1 MNIKYR
7 PEIDGLRAI
16 AVLGVLFYHADLSIL
31 GSKPFKGGFIGV
43 DIFFVISGYL
53 ITSIIFKEKISTGA
67 FSLKYFYERRIRRIL
82 PALLTV
88 MVTSFIFA
96 WLYLLPNDLV
106 DFSKSVIFSLGF
118 ISNFYFHYS
127 GQSYGAESGFLKPLL
142 HTWSLSV
149 EEQFYVF
156 FPILMMVFITYYKK
170 KIPYFILTGIF
181 ISLCFA
187 AWGSKYFV
195 SATFYLMHS
204 RIWEILFGS
213 FLSYL
218 EITRPYRF
226 KYKILGTLLPSVGL
240 ILILLTIVF
249 FKLHFNHPSL
259 YTLPS
264 IIGTCLIIRYSNN
277 NEITYKI
284 LSSRLLVGIGLIS
297 YSLYLWHYPIFSF
310 LKIIQINR
318 DSILINLVI
327 FISIFIVS
335 IISYF
340 LIEKPFRNKKYK
352 FYNIFLLITFTS
364 LILLSLSSY
373 TILKNGTNKNL
384 PSILSKNLY
393 EKPWLLLKNDEKQ
406 YCHNNKKGCD
416 FNNQS
421 KNKVF
426 LIGDSHAGT
435 LMFDLKNRLVK
446 QNYRFITSTK
456 DGCIYLPG
464 FNKLHRE
471 SGNID
476 NDCNNKY
483 FSLLKEQLSKQDNS
497 IIIISGMFQLYL
509 NNYLFFDNEEG
520 SGHKSIWHHG
530 VLVPIKKNNTIE
542 IAFKEEIEQLSN
554 NSKIILVYPIP
565 ETGWNIPRKIN
576 DQWIKRDKRLNKD
589 FFLEKITTSYE
600 AYKKRSSST
609 FELFNSID
617 NKNIFRVYPSSLF
630 CNTSIKDRCITH
642 DKNNI
647 YYSDDNHPSKK
658 GAEIIND
665 LILQKIEEINFSKIS
680 N

>member
-1 MNIKYR
+1 MYPKYR
-7 PEIDGLRAI
+7 PELDGLRAI
-16 AVLGVLFYHADLSIL
+16 AILGVFFYHADLSIL

-53 ITSIIFKEKISTGA
+53 ITSIIFKEKINTGT
-67 FSLKYFYERRIRRIL
+67 FSLKNFYERRIRRIL

-88 MVTSFIFA
+88 MMVSFVFA
-96 WLYLLPNDLV
+96 WLYLLPSDLV
-106 DFSKSVIFSLGF
+106 SFSKSLIFSLGF

-127 GQSYGAESGFLKPLL
+127 GQLYGAESGLLKPLL

-149 EEQFYVF
+149 EEQFYIF
-156 FPILMMVFITYYKK
+156 FPILMMVFVTYYKK

-195 SATFYLMHS
+195 SATFYSIHS

-218 EITRPYRF
+218 EITRPYKF
-226 KYKILGTLLPSVGL
+226 KNKILGTLLPSFGL

-249 FKLHFNHPSL
+249 FKLHFNHPSF

-277 NEITYKI
+277 NEITYKL
-284 LSSRLLVGIGLIS
+284 LSSRLMVGIGLIS

-340 LIEKPFRNKKYK
+340 FIEKPFRNKKYK
-352 FYNIFLLITFTS
+352 FYNIFIILALAT
-364 LILLSLSSY
+364 LILFSLSTY

-384 PSILSKNLY
+384 PPILSKNLY
-393 EKPWLLLKNDEKQ
+393 EKPWLLLKNDKGQ
-406 YCHNNKKGCD
+406 YCHNSKNGCD

-421 KNKVF
+421 KSNVF

-446 QNYRFITSTK
+446 KRYRFITSTK

-464 FNKLHRE
+464 FNRLDKDTR
-471 SGNID
+471 NID
-476 NDCNNKY
+476 SDCNNDY
-483 FSLLKEQLSKQDNS
+483 FNWLKEKLSKQDDS

-520 SGHKSIWHHG
+520 SGYKGIWRDG
-530 VLVPIKKNNTIE
+530 EFVPIKKNNTIE
-542 IAFKEEIEQLSN
+542 IAFKEEIERLSIN
-554 NSKIILVYPIP
+554 NKIILIYPIP
-565 ETGWNIPRKIN
+565 ETGWNIPRKIYA
-576 DQWIKRDKRLNKD
+576 QWIKRDKKLSKD

-600 AYKKRSSST
+600 LYKKRSLST

-630 CNTSIKDRCITH
+630 CNTSIKGRCMTH
-642 DKNNI
+642 DKNDI

-680 N
+680 D

>member
-1 MNIKYR
+1 MNTKYR
-7 PEIDGLRAI
+7 PELDGLRAI
-16 AVLGVLFYHADLSIL
+16 AVLGVFFYHADLSIL

-53 ITSIIFKEKISTGA
+53 ITSIIFKEKIITGT
-67 FSLKYFYERRIRRIL
+67 FSLKNFYERRARRIL

-88 MVTSFIFA
+88 MMVSFIFA
-96 WLYLLPNDLV
+96 WLYLLPSDLV
-106 DFSKSVIFSLGF
+106 SFSKSVIFSLGF
-118 ISNFYFHYS
+118 ISNFYFFYS
-127 GQSYGAESGFLKPLL
+127 GQLYGAESGLLKPLL

-149 EEQFYVF
+149 EEQFYIF

-218 EITRPYRF
+218 EIKRPYKF
-226 KYKILGTLLPSVGL
+226 KNKILSKLLPSFGL
-240 ILILLTIVF
+240 ILILLTIIF
-249 FKLHFNHPSL
+249 FKLHFNHPSF

-264 IIGTCLIIRYSNN
+264 IIGTCLIIRYSNS
-277 NEITYKI
+277 NEITYKL

-318 DSILINLVI
+318 DSILTNLVI

-340 LIEKPFRNKKYK
+340 FIEKPFRNKKYK
-352 FYNIFLLITFTS
+352 FYNIFLIITLIT
-364 LILLSLSSY
+364 LILFSLSSY
-373 TILKNGTNKNL
+373 TILKNGTNKKL
-384 PSILSKNLY
+384 PPILSKNLY
-393 EKPWLLLKNDEKQ
+393 EKPWLLLKNDQGQ
-406 YCHNNKKGCD
+406 YCHNSKNGCD
-416 FNNQS
+416 FNGHS

-446 QNYRFITSTK
+446 KNYRFITSTQ

-464 FNKLHRE
+464 FNRLHKGTR
-471 SGNID
+471 NID
-476 NDCNNKY
+476 NDCNNDY
-483 FSLLKEQLSKQDNS
+483 FNSLKEKLSKQENS

-509 NNYLFFDNEEG
+509 NNYSFFDNEEG
-520 SGHKSIWHHG
+520 SGYKG
-530 VLVPIKKNNTIE
+530 VWQYGEFVPIKKNNTIE
-542 IAFKEEIEQLSN
+542 ATFKDEIEQLSIN
-554 NSKIILVYPIP
+554 NQIILIYPIP
-565 ETGWNIPRKIN
+565 ETGWNIPRKIYT
-576 DQWIKRDKRLNKD
+576 QWIKRDKKLNKD
-589 FFLEKITTSYE
+589 FFLEKITTSHE
-600 AYKKRSSST
+600 LYKKRSSST

-630 CNTSIKDRCITH
+630 CNTSIKGRCMTH
-642 DKNNI
+642 DQNDI
-647 YYSDDNHPSKK
+647 YYSDNNHPSNK

-680 N
+680 D